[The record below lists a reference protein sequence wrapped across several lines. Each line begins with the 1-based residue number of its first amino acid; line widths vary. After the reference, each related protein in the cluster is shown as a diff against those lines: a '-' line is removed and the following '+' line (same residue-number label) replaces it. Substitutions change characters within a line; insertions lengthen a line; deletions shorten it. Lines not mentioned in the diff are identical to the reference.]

1 MKAEPI
7 PSSTMKTFSS
17 GTMVSC
23 PDEGYPQH
31 RFRLKRRTSTMS
43 SGPKHAADSIMGCD
57 QSYQKAIRRRIDC
70 YEFAPRTPPRPM
82 KSTAIPP
89 KLRLPSLDDDGNRSM
104 PMICPRYGTH
114 SLSCSSVSVALSDVF
129 DAAADI
135 SDDDCSEI
143 FISDNLL
150 LPLLEN

>member
-43 SGPKHAADSIMGCD
+43 SGSKHAADSAMGCD
-57 QSYQKAIRRRIDC
+57 QPYRKAVRRRIDC
-70 YEFAPRTPPRPM
+70 YEFAPRTPRAM

-89 KLRLPSLDDDGNRSM
+89 KLRLPSLDDNGNRSM
-104 PMICPRYGTH
+104 PMICPRYGAH
-114 SLSCSSVSVALSDVF
+114 SLSCSSVSVALNDLF

-135 SDDDCSEI
+135 SDDDYSEI
-143 FISDNLL
+143 FISDNIL